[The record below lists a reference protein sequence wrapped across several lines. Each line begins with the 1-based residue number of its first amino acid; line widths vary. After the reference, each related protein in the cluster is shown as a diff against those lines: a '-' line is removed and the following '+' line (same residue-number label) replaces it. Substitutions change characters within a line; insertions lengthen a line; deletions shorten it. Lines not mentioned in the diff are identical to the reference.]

1 MTLNPNSVYG
11 RIISELHGG
20 EKLKSCL
27 QCGMC
32 GGSCP
37 SGPDMDHTPRK
48 LFAMIAAGQD
58 EEVLRSNT
66 FWYCVSCYLCTVR
79 CPQEIPIT
87 DIMYHLKHQAI
98 EAGLYTTDAVDFS
111 ETFIGHVE
119 NYGRA
124 FEFGLATQ
132 FYLAHHPLG
141 GLKMGPMALGML
153 ARGRLNLRPTRI
165 KAVRQLRNIL
175 NKAKEIGARG

>member
-1 MTLNPNSVYG
+1 MTLDLNSVYAN
-11 RIISELHGG
+11 IVSELPGG
-20 EKLKSCL
+20 AKLRMCL

-37 SGPDMDHTPRK
+37 SGEDMDHTPRK

-58 EEVLRSNT
+58 REVLRSNT

-98 EAGLYTTDAVDFS
+98 VRGLYTTDAVDFS
-111 ETFIGHVE
+111 QTFVGLVE

-132 FYLAHHPLG
+132 FYLTHHPLG
-141 GLKMGPMALGML
+141 SLKMGPMALAMMS
-153 ARGRLNLRPTRI
+153 RGRLNLRPKRI
-165 KAVRQLRNIL
+165 KAIRQLRNIL
-175 NKAKEIGARG
+175 NQAKEIGARP